1 MSRLTISLIGGGTRS
16 GKSSL
21 AVSLGLRLGRR
32 RAFIATATM
41 SDDEMRVRIDRHRQ
55 DRGETF
61 VTIEEPIALAD
72 ALQSLTDCDVV
83 VVDCVTHWLSNL
95 LVRGA
100 TVDAILTDVDGVVAA
115 LEERRFHAVL
125 VTNEVGMSVHPHTPL
140 GRAFVEVSGWANQ
153 RLARVADQAYLA
165 VMGTVLQIRPGLAT
179 PLSETEAIP

>member
-1 MSRLTISLIGGGTRS
+1 MSRPTISLIGGGTRS
-16 GKSSL
+16 GKSTF
-21 AVSLGLRLGRR
+21 AVSLGLRLGSR
-32 RAFIATATM
+32 RAFIATATT

-55 DRGETF
+55 DRGEAF
-61 VTIEEPIALAD
+61 VTIEEPVALAE
-72 ALQSLTDCDVV
+72 ALRSLTACDVV

-100 TVDAILTDVDGVVAA
+100 SVDTILADVDGVVAV

-140 GRAFVEVSGWANQ
+140 GRAFVEVSGCANQ

-179 PLSETEAIP
+179 PLTESVSVP